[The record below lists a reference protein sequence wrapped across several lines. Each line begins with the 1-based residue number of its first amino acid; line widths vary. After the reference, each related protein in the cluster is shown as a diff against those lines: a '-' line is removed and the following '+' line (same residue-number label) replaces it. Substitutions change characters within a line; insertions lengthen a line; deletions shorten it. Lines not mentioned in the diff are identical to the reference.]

1 MIKPTKRGYFV
12 ISENE
17 DGEGD
22 GISVEKIIDPA
33 ELTTIPIGVSEDNIL
48 ELDTYEITNPE
59 ISDKKFVITIDNK
72 GGEDDGIIVS
82 PLASQTAEPD
92 YDPED
97 GRKEVIA
104 IVKKAIGEYVEI
116 PEDEEELEES
126 NETVVQSQVQESLM
140 NEADEEDDN
149 FDFRNPDENED
160 KPVNDTTDESAED
173 SPGDDSEETTET
185 VEPDEEELSEVDV
198 QENEDGSMRLTGDV
212 KSLLAAFIGGD
223 NVMEVIQDTGEDHAP
238 EEPSVKIE
246 SLANRIYQ
254 KSKEKKLN
262 KLLGS

>member
-1 MIKPTKRGYFV
+1 
-12 ISENE
+12 
-17 DGEGD
+17 
-22 GISVEKIIDPA
+22 
-33 ELTTIPIGVSEDNIL
+33 
-48 ELDTYEITNPE
+48 
-59 ISDKKFVITIDNK
+59 
-72 GGEDDGIIVS
+72 
-82 PLASQTAEPD
+82 
-92 YDPED
+92 
-97 GRKEVIA
+97 
-104 IVKKAIGEYVEI
+104 
-116 PEDEEELEES
+116 
-126 NETVVQSQVQESLM
+126 M

-149 FDFRNPDENED
+149 FDFRNPDENEESDVTADED
-160 KPVNDTTDESAED
+160 KTDESAED